1 MKCIHLVRVHCHA
14 GVLIDSQFEYLCG
27 VFEFRAPECINLSIQ
42 ALSYDVF
49 WRENVAKTELKP
61 AVKFASL
68 DYPDGPY
75 INSQYTQQEFLATGL
90 TLPGEQGGA
99 GCCRWALGHQIRFGF
114 SSIMTWGYLQGL
126 QLMGPGVEFIIIGL
140 GLGGWGVV
148 SPAPLNLLKIYIRP
162 HKNHIFCCDFG
173 LIFRPKIHLCH
184 FLMKGEIF
192 IWNLEQFTW

>member
-1 MKCIHLVRVHCHA
+1 MVHGLQKKQIVQEKILPVNLLNLLWHNSVRLHIKPLLFFLLHLPLHFMRCLRHTLFFTSSSPLPFLIVKCIHLVRVHCHA

-68 DYPDGPY
+68 NYPDGPY

-99 GCCRWALGHQIRFGF
+99 GCCR
-114 SSIMTWGYLQGL
+114 
-126 QLMGPGVEFIIIGL
+126 
-140 GLGGWGVV
+140 
-148 SPAPLNLLKIYIRP
+148 
-162 HKNHIFCCDFG
+162 
-173 LIFRPKIHLCH
+173 
-184 FLMKGEIF
+184 
-192 IWNLEQFTW
+192 